1 MKNGKLRRVFD
12 LELKLSLVRQIE
24 KGELRVSE
32 VSKIY
37 GISSTAIYKWLY
49 KFSDI
54 YKKQNRVVV
63 ESKSLSK
70 KNKELQVRIK
80 YLERALGQKQMHID
94 YMEKFM
100 EFSSEHLGDDIEKKF
115 KRLP

>member
-37 GISSTAIYKWLY
+37 GISSTAIYK
-49 KFSDI
+49 
-54 YKKQNRVVV
+54 KQNRVVV

-70 KNKELQVRIK
+70 KNKELQARIK
-80 YLERALGQKQMHID
+80 YLERAFGQKQMHID

>member
-1 MKNGKLRRVFD
+1 MKEVQIRRVFD

-24 KGELRVSE
+24 KGDLRVSE

-37 GISSTAIYKWLY
+37 GISNTAIYKWLY

-63 ESKSLSK
+63 ESKSLSN

-80 YLERALGQKQMHID
+80 DLERALGQKQMRID
-94 YMEKFM
+94 YIEKFM
-100 EFSSEHLGDDIEKKF
+100 EFSSKHLGEDIEKKF